1 MVIIYVMSKRVIED
15 ADKRILRATIKLG
28 GSSNPNKDFST
39 KDIAAESGVSEFLIF
54 SRYKNKT
61 NLMQEADSYCYTLV
75 RSGAKTIANNVIRV
89 PDFINAFLDWL
100 LVHPE
105 IVYFTLNYGHGVP
118 HVEEI
123 PLKDEKTY
131 LSKRMEDADYFF
143 NHFKTKG
150 TFAYL
155 VMWDY
160 LLKTLL
166 YSAGSLLSH
175 EYPDSP
181 DFRNHLCTLVDKG
194 LNSLHAKETPL
205 HG

>member
-1 MVIIYVMSKRVIED
+1 MSKRVIED

-39 KDIAAESGVSEFLIF
+39 RNIAKESGVSEFLIF

-61 NLMQEADSYCYTLV
+61 NLMQEADSYCYTLL
-75 RSGAKTIANNVIRV
+75 RSGAKTIANNVIKV

-100 LVHPE
+100 LAHPE
-105 IVYFTLNYGHGVP
+105 LVYFTLNYGHGIP

-123 PLKDEKTY
+123 PLKDEKAY
-131 LSKRMEDADYFF
+131 LQKRMEDADYFF
-143 NHFKTKG
+143 NHFKSKG
-150 TFAYL
+150 PYTYL

-166 YSAGSLLSH
+166 YCAGSLLAH
-175 EYPDSP
+175 EYIDSP
-181 DFRNHLCTLVDKG
+181 EYREHLCALVDKG
-194 LNSLHAKETPL
+194 LGSLHEKEAPI